1 MPSLQHRPQRV
12 ERVFLEIR
20 VRQCSLEHS
29 TRLSF
34 QVILSTTIEPLAHH
48 FQDDIQHN
56 DHGHSTAFDQVGHNG
71 HIDLLVCCPVLHRAC
86 RALVAFV
93 VIAKPV
99 E

>member
-1 MPSLQHRPQRV
+1 MPNLQHRPQRV
-12 ERVFLEIR
+12 ERVFLEMR

-34 QVILSTTIEPLAHH
+34 QVIPSTTIEPLAHR

-56 DHGHSTAFDQVGHNG
+56 DQGHSIAFARGDHNG